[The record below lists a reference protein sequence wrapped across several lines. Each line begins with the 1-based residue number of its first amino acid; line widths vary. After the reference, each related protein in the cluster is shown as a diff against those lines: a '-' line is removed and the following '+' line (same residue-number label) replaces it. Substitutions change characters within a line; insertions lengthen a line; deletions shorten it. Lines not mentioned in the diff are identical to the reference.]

1 MINML
6 KYLVEK
12 TNNMHE
18 EMGTSGERWKHQ
30 EQKRN
35 VRQKKKLREITKL
48 SYVKKISE
56 LENGIGGITQ
66 SETEKKRKTHT
77 HTNKRQNKASKSC
90 GTVSKS
96 LIYM

>member
-1 MINML
+1 M
-6 KYLVEK
+6 KTPRTKEK
-12 TNNMHE
+12 CQT
-18 EMGTSGERWKHQ
+18 
-30 EQKRN
+30 
-35 VRQKKKLREITKL
+35 KKKLREITKL